1 MASWWEDCYDLAVR
15 GDRQRQGIGRRLIAA
30 LRAAAAGVEVV
41 FVPAAG
47 DDVHALECYR
57 ALGGEPAPVTIFT
70 FFVDAAVQSA
80 LPLDAS

>member
-1 MASWWEDCYDLAVR
+1 MR

-30 LRAAAAGVEVV
+30 LRAAAETAGVEIV

>member
-1 MASWWEDCYDLAVR
+1 MR

-30 LRAAAAGVEVV
+30 LRAAAETAGVEVV

>member
-1 MASWWEDCYDLAVR
+1 MR
-15 GDRQRQGIGRRLIAA
+15 GDRQGQGIGRRLIAA
-30 LRAAAAGVEVV
+30 LRASAETAGVEVV